1 MRPVECLTIVT
12 RPNWKMLRCKFMRHS
27 LSPILAALVLLI
39 ALEPCSRAKAQ
50 AATVDLRILAIND
63 FHGYLQPPPGGIRI
77 ADPDDKSKKIAVAAG
92 GAEHMATLVKQL
104 RERASNAIF
113 VAAGDLIGASPFL
126 SALFHD
132 EPTIESLS
140 MMGLEVAS
148 VGNHEF
154 DEGKEELLRMQNGG
168 CHPTDGCQGPHP
180 FLGAK
185 FRYLA
190 ASTIEKSTGKTV
202 FPPYAIREFEGIP
215 VAFIGLT
222 LKGTPNLVS
231 PVGVAGLEF
240 KDEADT
246 VNALVPELKARG
258 IEAIVVLIHEGGF
271 PTGDYNECPGISGPI
286 VDIVRKF
293 DPAVDVVISG
303 HTHQAYVCEIDGRL
317 VTSGDKY
324 GTLVTAIDLKLDHAT
339 RDVISARADNV
350 IVRTGAYAKD
360 PEQTA
365 LIESYDKVAAP
376 LANRPAGSITETLSR
391 TPNDAGE
398 SVLGDIVAD
407 AQLAATRADKDGGA
421 VIALTNPGGV
431 RADIPKKAD
440 GTVTYADVFSSQ
452 PFRNQLVTLTLTG
465 AQIKDALEQQWLD
478 PKRPR
483 ILQVSK
489 SFNYA
494 WDSARPYG
502 DRVLADRM
510 SLNGQPIDPA
520 KNYRVTVNNYLAVG
534 GDGFTVLK
542 EGTGQQF
549 GIYDVDALH
558 GYFQANSPISPATAD
573 RIARVN

>member
-1 MRPVECLTIVT
+1 
-12 RPNWKMLRCKFMRHS
+12 MRHS
-27 LSPILAALVLLI
+27 LYLLLAALTLVI
-39 ALEPCSRAKAQ
+39 ALDPAARDGAQ

-63 FHGYLQPPPGGIRI
+63 FHGYLQPPPGGIGI
-77 ADPDDKSKKIAVAAG
+77 ADPADKTKKITVAAG

-104 RERASNAIF
+104 RNEARNNIF

-140 MMGLEVAS
+140 IMGLEVAS

-154 DEGKEELLRMQNGG
+154 DEGKDELLRMQNGG
-168 CHPTDGCQGPHP
+168 CHPTDKCQGPHP

-222 LKGTPNLVS
+222 LKGTPNIVS
-231 PVGVAGLEF
+231 PVSVAGLEF
-240 KDEADT
+240 RDEADT

-258 IEAIVVLIHEGGF
+258 VEAIVVLIHEGGLS
-271 PTGDYNECPGISGPI
+271 TGDYNECPGISGPI
-286 VDIVRKF
+286 VDIVKKF
-293 DPAVDVVISG
+293 DRSVDVVISG

-324 GTLVTAIDLKLDHAT
+324 GTIVTAIDLKLDSVT
-339 RDVISARADNV
+339 RDIVSAKADNV
-350 IVRTGAYAKD
+350 IVRTASYARD

-365 LIESYDKVAAP
+365 LLESYDKVAAP
-376 LANRPAGSITETLSR
+376 IANRPAGSITETLSR
-391 TPNDAGE
+391 TPNNAGE
-398 SVLGDIVAD
+398 SALGDIIAD

-421 VIALTNPGGV
+421 VIAFTNPGGV
-431 RADIPKKAD
+431 RAEISKKTD

-489 SFNYA
+489 GFNYT
-494 WDSARPYG
+494 WDGAKPYG

-534 GDGFTVLK
+534 GDGFTALK
-542 EGTGQQF
+542 DGTAPQF
-549 GIYDVDALH
+549 GIYDVDALY
-558 GYFQANSPISPATAD
+558 GYFRANSPIAPAMAD
-573 RIARVN
+573 RIARIN

>member
-1 MRPVECLTIVT
+1 
-12 RPNWKMLRCKFMRHS
+12 
-27 LSPILAALVLLI
+27 
-39 ALEPCSRAKAQ
+39 
-50 AATVDLRILAIND
+50 
-63 FHGYLQPPPGGIRI
+63 
-77 ADPDDKSKKIAVAAG
+77 
-92 GAEHMATLVKQL
+92 
-104 RERASNAIF
+104 
-113 VAAGDLIGASPFL
+113 
-126 SALFHD
+126 
-132 EPTIESLS
+132 
-140 MMGLEVAS
+140 
-148 VGNHEF
+148 
-154 DEGKEELLRMQNGG
+154 
-168 CHPTDGCQGPHP
+168 
-180 FLGAK
+180 
-185 FRYLA
+185 
-190 ASTIEKSTGKTV
+190 
-202 FPPYAIREFEGIP
+202 
-215 VAFIGLT
+215 
-222 LKGTPNLVS
+222 
-231 PVGVAGLEF
+231 
-240 KDEADT
+240 
-246 VNALVPELKARG
+246 
-258 IEAIVVLIHEGGF
+258 VLIHEGGF

-286 VDIVRKF
+286 VEIVPKL
-293 DPAVDVVISG
+293 DKAVDVVISG

-324 GTLVTAIDLKLDHAT
+324 GTLVTSIDLKLDRAT

-502 DRVLADRM
+502 DRVLADRL

-534 GDGFTVLK
+534 GDGFSVLK
-542 EGTGQQF
+542 EGAGQQF
-549 GIYDVDALH
+549 GIYDVDALY
-558 GYFQANSPISPATAD
+558 GYFQANSPISPGAAD
-573 RIARVN
+573 RIARLN